1 MGMNFGEEGGKMRLS
16 GKVALVTGSARG
28 IGKTIVERFAAEG
41 AVVVLSDVTN
51 EAAAAE
57 TLAAIVGAG
66 GKGMVEMF
74 DVGDAAQVDA
84 AVQRILAEQGRI
96 DILVNNAGITRD
108 NLLMR
113 LSEEDF
119 DAVLRTNLKGTFLLT
134 KAVSRHMMKQRSGRI
149 VNLSS
154 VVGQMGNAGQS
165 NYSAAKAGII
175 GFTKSMARELASRGV
190 TVNAIAPGFIMTAMT
205 AALPE
210 NIRNGFLNQIPMGKF
225 GTPEDV
231 AELAVYLASDGASY
245 VTGQV
250 IGINGGLYM

>member
-1 MGMNFGEEGGKMRLS
+1 MNFGEGGGKMRLS

-57 TLAAIVGAG
+57 TLSAILDGG

-84 AVQRILAEQGRI
+84 AVQHILAEQGRI

-113 LSEEDF
+113 MSEEDF

-134 KAVSRHMMKQRSGRI
+134 KTVSRSMMKQRSGRI

-210 NIRNGFLNQIPMGKF
+210 NVRQGFLDQIPMGKF

>member
-1 MGMNFGEEGGKMRLS
+1 MRLS
-16 GKVALVTGSARG
+16 GRVALVTGSARG

-41 AVVVLSDVTN
+41 AVVALSDVAN
-51 EAAAAE
+51 EAGAAA
-57 TLAAIVGAG
+57 TLAEIVDRG
-66 GKGMVEMF
+66 GKGMVAMF
-74 DVGDAAQVDA
+74 DVGDAGQVDA
-84 AVQRILAEQGRI
+84 AVQRIVAEQGRI

-108 NLLMR
+108 SLLMR
-113 LSEEDF
+113 LSEDDF
-119 DAVLRTNLKGTFLLT
+119 DAVVRTNLKGTFLLT
-134 KAVSRHMMKQRSGRI
+134 KSVSRTMVKQRSGRI
-149 VNLSS
+149 INMSS

-205 AALPE
+205 EALPE
-210 NIRNGFLNQIPMGKF
+210 NVRKAFLEQIPMARF
-225 GTPEDV
+225 GSPEDV
-231 AELAVYLASDGASY
+231 AELAVYLASEGASY

>member
-1 MGMNFGEEGGKMRLS
+1 MRLAD
-16 GKVALVTGSARG
+16 KVALVTGSARG
-28 IGKTIVERFAAEG
+28 IGKAIVERFAAEG
-41 AVVVLSDVTN
+41 AVVVISDVAN
-51 EAAAAE
+51 ETAARE
-57 TLAAIVGAG
+57 TLAGLEKNG
-66 GKGMVEMF
+66 SKGRVEMF

-84 AVQRILAEQGRI
+84 AVANILAAQGRI

-113 LSEEDF
+113 MSEEDF
-119 DAVLRTNLKGTFLLT
+119 DAVVRTNLKGTFLLT
-134 KAVSRHMMKQRSGRI
+134 KAVSRHMIKQRGGRI
-149 VNLSS
+149 INMSS

-175 GFTKSMARELASRGV
+175 GFTKSMARELAGRGV
-190 TVNAIAPGFIMTAMT
+190 TVNAIAPGFILTAMT
-205 AALPE
+205 EALPE
-210 NIRNGFLNQIPMGKF
+210 TVRKAFLDQIPLGRF

-231 AELAVYLASDGASY
+231 ADLAVYLASEGASY

>member
-1 MGMNFGEEGGKMRLS
+1 MNFGEGGGKMRLS

-149 VNLSS
+149 INLSS

-210 NIRNGFLNQIPMGKF
+210 NVRNGFLNQIPMGKF

-231 AELAVYLASDGASY
+231 AELTVYLASDGASY

>member
-1 MGMNFGEEGGKMRLS
+1 MRLS

-28 IGKTIVERFAAEG
+28 IGKTIGERFAAEG
-41 AVVVLSDVTN
+41 AVIVLSDVTN

-57 TLAAIVGAG
+57 TMSGIVGAG

-74 DVGDAAQVDA
+74 DVGDAVQVDA
-84 AVQRILAEQGRI
+84 AVQRIVGEHGRI

-113 LSEEDF
+113 MSEEDF
-119 DAVLRTNLKGTFLLT
+119 DAVVRTNLKGTFLLT
-134 KAVSRHMMKQRSGRI
+134 KSVSRHMMKQRSGRI
-149 VNLSS
+149 INLGS

-165 NYSAAKAGII
+165 NYAAAKAGIL

-190 TVNAIAPGFIMTAMT
+190 TVNAIAPGFIVTAMT
-205 AALPE
+205 EALPE
-210 NIRNGFLNQIPMGKF
+210 TVRKAFLDQIPLGRF

-231 AELAVYLASDGASY
+231 AELAVYLASEGASY